1 MVTKLS
7 LALKVDAGQ
16 MREEDADL
24 ELARLKVNILDTNE
38 QMALN
43 RRSVNAQ
50 EAAAAP
56 RSTVCTTS
64 GGMTICN

>member
-16 MREEDADL
+16 MRVEDADL

-43 RRSVNAQ
+43 RRSVDAQ
-50 EAAAAP
+50 EAAAAK